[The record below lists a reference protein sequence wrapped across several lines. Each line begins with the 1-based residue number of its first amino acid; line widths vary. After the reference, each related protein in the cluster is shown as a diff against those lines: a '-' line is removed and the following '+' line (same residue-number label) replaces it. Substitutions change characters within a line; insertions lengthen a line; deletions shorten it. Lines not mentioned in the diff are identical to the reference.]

1 MFDQLLKWL
10 EVRETIDQEKSEAII
25 KLATLLYQAD
35 GKVKMEEQE
44 LFDRLIEELPWDN
57 AAQSKSAFH
66 HEMIAR
72 SRDALAENQLTP
84 YLESVVPALK
94 SDAQVLTLLR
104 ELAVSD
110 GYLHQ
115 READILRTVANLMV

>member
-1 MFDQLLKWL
+1 MFKQLLQWL
-10 EVRETIDQEKSEAII
+10 EVKETIDQSKSEAII

-35 GKVKMEEQE
+35 GKIKMEEQE
-44 LFDRLIEELPWDN
+44 LFDKLIEDLPWDDDYK
-57 AAQSKSAFH
+57 SKSTFH
-66 HEMIAR
+66 HEKITE
-72 SRDALAENQLTP
+72 SRDALAENRIADYVEP
-84 YLESVVPALK
+84 IVPALK

-115 READILRTVANLMV
+115 READILRIVANQMV